1 MRVLAVMQQFTGFMA
16 LCVLRVFILQEV
28 QCAAA
33 GWQGAA
39 LPGRVAHG
47 ENGPT
52 SFELN
57 GPRARH
63 FRRNIRVIEP
73 RLTVSTQI
81 ASQGW
86 DRTVPERDCREATI
100 IRPIK
105 LSLSFSVYC
114 EVARVVGTNIALP
127 ADKSAVNRI
136 GGQQMKKLQTQK
148 FVGAVL
154 FNSLCAGLVLAQPLK
169 APSNDPAAVDSVKQ
183 VGQDMG
189 DAMVAGDIDKLNQ
202 IFADDWATVDSSGKI
217 FTKEGLLSD
226 FRSGGHKLEWFENGP
241 IDVQVFGDVAVAQG
255 SVKEKR
261 TDKGQDTSGQFL
273 WMDLLKKRAGK
284 WAVVRSAGARVV
296 SGDSPKTQSQD
307 PTFVETMKQFAQDT
321 GDAMVAGDVDKL
333 NQIYA
338 DDWATVDSSGKIFT
352 KESLLSDFKS
362 GKHKL
367 LSFEIGS
374 MDVQAFGDVAVVQAS
389 VTEKR
394 LHDGKDISGQFVF
407 MDLLKKR
414 DGKWVIVRTLGARV
428 I

>member
-1 MRVLAVMQQFTGFMA
+1 
-16 LCVLRVFILQEV
+16 
-28 QCAAA
+28 
-33 GWQGAA
+33 
-39 LPGRVAHG
+39 
-47 ENGPT
+47 
-52 SFELN
+52 
-57 GPRARH
+57 
-63 FRRNIRVIEP
+63 
-73 RLTVSTQI
+73 
-81 ASQGW
+81 
-86 DRTVPERDCREATI
+86 
-100 IRPIK
+100 
-105 LSLSFSVYC
+105 
-114 EVARVVGTNIALP
+114 
-127 ADKSAVNRI
+127 
-136 GGQQMKKLQTQK
+136 MKKLQMQK

-154 FNSLCAGLVLAQPLK
+154 FTSLCAGLVLAQPLE
-169 APSNDPAAVDSVKQ
+169 APSNDPAAVDAVKQ
-183 VGQDMG
+183 VGQEMG
-189 DAMVAGDIDKLNQ
+189 KAMMASDIEKLNQ

-217 FTKEGLLSD
+217 FTKESLLND
-226 FRSGGHKLEWFENGP
+226 FKSGKHKLEWFENGP
-241 IDVQVFGDVAVAQG
+241 VDVQVFGDVAVAQG

-261 TDKGQDTSGQFL
+261 IQNGKDTSGQFL

-296 SGDSPKTQSQD
+296 SADSPKAQSQD
-307 PTFVETMKQFAQDT
+307 PTIVETMKQFAQDT

-367 LSFEIGS
+367 LSFEIGP
-374 MDVQAFGDVAVVQAS
+374 MDVQVFGDVAVVQAS

-414 DGKWVIVRTLGARV
+414 GDKWVIVRTLGARV